1 MELVSIK
8 DKKTGAIKKVKKV
21 LASDYV
27 GTGKFELLKEKK
39 EKQPVFNI
47 NKDFSI
53 NKEEEK

>member
-27 GTGKFELLKEKK
+27 GTGKFELLEEKK